1 MRQFQRKFMFLIEIV
16 LYFRTCEC
24 GVSDFD
30 GKNAQKQF
38 PWQLLLTINWKG
50 SSKKQKDE
58 TCGGVLISEKHF
70 LTSVTCLQQ
79 IGHEKS
85 L

>member
-1 MRQFQRKFMFLIEIV
+1 MSLIEIV
-16 LYFRTCEC
+16 LYYRTCEC
-24 GVSDFD
+24 GVSVFD
-30 GKNAQKQF
+30 GKSAQKQF
-38 PWQLLLTINWKG
+38 PWQLLLTINWKAP
-50 SSKKQKDE
+50 SKKQKDE

-79 IGHEKS
+79 IGDKKS